1 MCINEILI
9 RSYGTIFFVNDATQ
23 FLKNSFEEGFY
34 FNLTEEFK
42 KNDKYVDFA
51 HETKKRSDGI
61 NEKFKGVQVI
71 RHKEKN
77 KIYSISS
84 HGTFTR
90 KPNKEIRTSF
100 NSAWK
105 PEQRWTPSTIIIKE
119 RKICRGWKASRS
131 GDIYNEVYRGFD
143 VKNLTP
149 YNEIYKFLLKIWEK
163 KKDKKDKE
171 HPDNTTPGKKRVQLR
186 GNIDYK
192 KIPELLKINPKI
204 YEEVIDFDEL
214 IIDRFNIDESD
225 KYFTPLFFSEVIRNY
240 FKRNID
246 EFILEDKK

>member
-1 MCINEILI
+1 MKN
-9 RSYGTIFFVNDATQ
+9 ATQ
-23 FLKNSFEEGFY
+23 FLKNSFKGGFY
-34 FNLTEEFK
+34 FNLIEEFK
-42 KNDKYVDFA
+42 KNDRYVDFA
-51 HETKKRSDGI
+51 HETKKSDNI

-77 KIYSISS
+77 IIYSISS

-90 KPNKEIRTSF
+90 KLNKEPRTSF

-105 PEQRWTPSTIIIKE
+105 PEERWTPSTILIKE
-119 RKICRGWKASRS
+119 RKMCRGWKSSRS

-149 YNEIYKFLLKIWEK
+149 YDEIYKFLLKIWEK
-163 KKDKKDKE
+163 KKNKKDE
-171 HPDNTTPGKKRVQLR
+171 DHPDNTKSGKKRTQLR
-186 GNIDYK
+186 QNIDYK

-204 YEEVIDFDEL
+204 YKEVIDFDEL

-225 KYFTPLFFSEVIRNY
+225 KYFTPLFFSEVIRDY

-246 EFILEDKK
+246 EFILEDKKW

>member
-1 MCINEILI
+1 MKNAI
-9 RSYGTIFFVNDATQ
+9 Q
-23 FLKNSFEEGFY
+23 FLKNSFQEGFY
-34 FNLTEEFK
+34 FDLIKEFK
-42 KNDKYVDFA
+42 RNYRYVDFA
-51 HETKKRSDGI
+51 LKTKNIPEDTDK
-61 NEKFKGVQVI
+61 KFKGVQVI
-71 RHKEKN
+71 RHKESN

-90 KPNKEIRTSF
+90 KLNKEIRTSF
-100 NSAWK
+100 LSWR
-105 PEQRWTPSTIIIKE
+105 PEERWTPSTILIKE
-119 RKICRGWKASRS
+119 RKICRGWSS
-131 GDIYNEVYRGFD
+131 QSSDIYNKVYRGFD

-149 YNEIYKFLLKIWEK
+149 SDEIYKFLLKIWEK
-163 KKDKKDKE
+163 KKNKKDKE